1 MTDSLLTINAGSSS
15 LKFALF
21 QSRGLAAMGS
31 GQVEGIGTAS
41 RLTCKDGAGN
51 AIHADE
57 RSIGDHAQAMAAV
70 LAILSER
77 FGQARV
83 TGIGHRVV
91 HGGIDFDAPA
101 VIDGQVVE
109 QLARLIPLAALHQ
122 PHNLA
127 GIAAAGAAFPGV
139 LQVACFDTAF
149 HRTQSYVASTYALP
163 RRFYEEGVRRYGFHG
178 LSYEYV
184 AERLSAMSPRH
195 GKGRVVVCHLGAGAS
210 LCGISDGK
218 SVATTMGFSVLD
230 GLAMATRPGQ
240 IDPGVLI
247 HLMTERGMDAA
258 QLSQL
263 LYHECGL
270 KGLSGLSGDM
280 RVLEQ
285 SSDPK
290 ARQAIDYFAMRVRRE
305 IASMAAALEG
315 LDAIVFCG
323 GIGENAPAV
332 REAVLQPLHWI
343 GVGLDRDRNRTQG
356 PVISSSSSAVT
367 VFVIPTKEE
376 LMIARHTAR
385 VLAFGDQARLE
396 FT

>member
-1 MTDSLLTINAGSSS
+1 LLSSSRAGSPPW
-15 LKFALF
+15 AAAR
-21 QSRGLAAMGS
+21 SRAS
-31 GQVEGIGTAS
+31 GRKG

-57 RSIGDHAQAMAAV
+57 RLIGDHAQA
-70 LAILSER
+70 IRPCWRSWSER

-247 HLMTERGMDAA
+247 HLMTEREWMRRSCRSCSTMSAVSRVVRPVGRHACARAA
-258 QLSQL
+258 RAIQRRGRPSTISQCGFAGDRQHGGGAGGARCDRL
-263 LYHECGL
+263 L
-270 KGLSGLSGDM
+270 
-280 RVLEQ
+280 R
-285 SSDPK
+285 
-290 ARQAIDYFAMRVRRE
+290 
-305 IASMAAALEG
+305 
-315 LDAIVFCG
+315 
-323 GIGENAPAV
+323 
-332 REAVLQPLHWI
+332 
-343 GVGLDRDRNRTQG
+343 RDR
-356 PVISSSSSAVT
+356 
-367 VFVIPTKEE
+367 
-376 LMIARHTAR
+376 
-385 VLAFGDQARLE
+385 
-396 FT
+396 